1 SAAIAIA
8 GSRDTVER
16 LENARQLGRRHA
28 GPLILHGNM
37 GAPVLVAELDTHG
50 RADGREANSVAQYV
64 LDRAA
69 QQTLIAIDHDARAWY
84 RIHTFV
90 RGAGLDAR
98 ILHDLAHEYRQVDRL
113 SCQHRLGSSQLRQLQ
128 HLADQRIE
136 TLGFQLDAIELA
148 SNCLS

>member
-1 SAAIAIA
+1 
-8 GSRDTVER
+8 
-16 LENARQLGRRHA
+16 
-28 GPLILHGNM
+28 M

-50 RADGREANSVAQYV
+50 RSDGREANSVAQYV

-148 SNCLS
+148 SNVLSWSTRQSQRDAHARKRRAQLVRHATQQVFLGGEQV